1 MAWAGEVSNKGE
13 DLMMAQVA
21 LAEVIATI
29 FYVLLG
35 MILLGISWK
44 AIEWLT
50 PFSLRKEIE
59 DDQNLAIAV
68 LIGSL
73 FIAIAL
79 VIGAVILS

>member
-1 MAWAGEVSNKGE
+1 MDEII
-13 DLMMAQVA
+13 
-21 LAEVIATI
+21 LAEVIATV
-29 FYVLLG
+29 FYVVLG
-35 MILLGISWK
+35 MVMLGISWK

-73 FIAIAL
+73 FISISL
-79 VIGAVILS
+79 LIGAVILSA

>member
-1 MAWAGEVSNKGE
+1 
-13 DLMMAQVA
+13 MMQEIV
-21 LAEVIATI
+21 LAEVLATV
-29 FYVLLG
+29 FYVVLG
-35 MILLGISWK
+35 MVMLGISWK

-73 FIAIAL
+73 FISISL
-79 VIGAVILS
+79 LIGAVILSA

>member
-1 MAWAGEVSNKGE
+1 MNEIV
-13 DLMMAQVA
+13 
-21 LAEVIATI
+21 LAEVLATV
-29 FYVLLG
+29 FYVVLG
-35 MILLGISWK
+35 MVMLGISWK

-73 FIAIAL
+73 FISISL
-79 VIGAVILS
+79 LIGAVILSA

>member
-1 MAWAGEVSNKGE
+1 MTEIV
-13 DLMMAQVA
+13 
-21 LAEVIATI
+21 LAEVIATV
-29 FYVLLG
+29 FYVFLG
-35 MILLGISWK
+35 MVMLGISWK

-73 FIAIAL
+73 FVSISL
-79 VIGAVILS
+79 VIGAVILSA